1 MTRDQIHA
9 ALIEIVSDIAPDED
23 WTALTMDEPLKGRLD
38 SMDFLDVVMELRKR
52 YGVEVKE
59 ADYGK
64 LGTMQS
70 CIDFLESMLA
80 DK

>member
-1 MTRDQIHA
+1 MTRDQIHT

-70 CIDFLESMLA
+70 CIDFLEPMLA